1 MRRHI
6 AFLLYFLVGAG
17 SALADETINQLSPGT
32 ALGGAE
38 MIPMYQT
45 TNPAVATTPR
55 AITTYVPTQFAS
67 IDPTQSSG
75 SDMCAKISAAAA
87 ALAQSHPGGGVID
100 ARGFSGSQHCAG
112 NMFANWPASPFWATV
127 IFGDVQI
134 QTDVQVAIPSF
145 TGMTGTTYSDNN
157 APGPHGFTIQAS
169 NAFPANTA
177 LVALAPIPSTTAS
190 FGVQIKYLA
199 VSCNAPNGTTP
210 TGSIGI
216 QNVYGQE
223 QTTFDHIII
232 RGCYTGLQIA
242 GAIGD
247 MNSYTHIA
255 VGDNPGVSSS
265 SFVCLQV
272 GSPSYSV
279 QDNGIFDINYFE
291 CNTTGAVST
300 NKILLNGNNYSMRH
314 VYMENNG
321 SAGATNFICIGC
333 QASPAPGAYN
343 ITMEDVVCDGSTAAA
358 AGSSCIALQSGANYG
373 TFNIMNVQAQPSG
386 TMYLINDGASPG
398 TGCQITSGFS
408 AGQEWILGFYSRGTG
423 GRIVNT
429 SSVCPKP

>member
-1 MRRHI
+1 
-6 AFLLYFLVGAG
+6 
-17 SALADETINQLSPGT
+17 
-32 ALGGAE
+32 
-38 MIPMYQT
+38 
-45 TNPAVATTPR
+45 
-55 AITTYVPTQFAS
+55 
-67 IDPTQSSG
+67 
-75 SDMCAKISAAAA
+75 MCAKISAAATM
-87 ALAQSHPGGGVID
+87 LASSHPGGGVID

-169 NAFPANTA
+169 NAFPVNTA

-190 FGVQIKYLA
+190 FGVQIKNLA
-199 VSCNAPNGTTP
+199 VSCNAPDGTTP

-223 QTTFDHIII
+223 QTTLDHIII

-255 VGDNPGVSSS
+255 VSDNPGVSSS

-272 GSPSYSV
+272 GSPGYSV

-291 CNTTGAVST
+291 CNTTGAVSA

-321 SAGATNFICIGC
+321 GAGATNFICIGC

-343 ITMEDVVCDGSTAAA
+343 ITLEDVVCDGSTTAA

-423 GRIVNT
+423 GRFVST